1 MVLRK
6 LLFCFLLFLSLGS
19 FGQYAQ
25 LDQNPFSLKFYRIS
39 TKIAPL
45 ELLFPAGYDS
55 VAQSTA
61 NALDKQWD
69 KIGGGFPKSS
79 HRFHVVLQNQGLVSN
94 GFVSLSAPRSE
105 FLTTATQD
113 ASLLG
118 TSDWLG
124 LLVSHEMRHVY
135 QNNAARH
142 GFSKL
147 IYGLF
152 GAYGQSVY
160 SNLLIPNWLWE
171 GDAVETES
179 RMNAMGRSQIPQF
192 KLPLNAYLAA
202 YGVPSY
208 GKMMGKSYRH
218 LVPNH
223 YVFGQYLS
231 QQMTK
236 DFGAEFIPELWQSTL
251 NHPSLFAF
259 SKQFKKRSGLSID
272 QYARKSFSEIV
283 GKPVQVQSK
292 NSGFTQYLF
301 PIFFPDGRIIALKQ
315 GFSDIK
321 QLVELKQGKERR
333 LTYLGPMQDA
343 AMLSASSDYAVWSE
357 LDYHPRWGQQQQSRL
372 VFLDLKTER
381 KTYWSPQ
388 LKWISPSISS
398 DSKNVS
404 FIHLKEN
411 GRSTLCVFDREAKA
425 IVAQLDARPGEQFLQ
440 PRLADSDQLV
450 YVSKLGGNKSLCIWD
465 FKSNREVYRKSF
477 GQHNIA
483 HPYLLGNWIY
493 LNYPHQGVDQ
503 IARINRKNESF
514 ELVSETAWGAYS
526 AVASQDSLTYSAY
539 KASGNEIIHESLK
552 PRKID
557 LQIFPLQLKTDSV
570 ANTYEVKYVSKLNL
584 LNPFTWGPLIS
595 STGNQLEYSIL
606 SRDVLNSLQMALGV
620 QYGVNEKKLTQFAR
634 LSYQAWYPIIDF
646 TYQAG
651 ARQTQLF
658 LDRQQPL
665 DSLRTDQWQQS
676 TYDIGFRIPFN
687 LTHGAYQER
696 LQIGSNLGL
705 LHVQG
710 YDLPKRLYTQPFNGS
725 YSFLK
730 HNLIY
735 SKLMNRSL
743 RDVQSRKGFV
753 FQANWQGMPFKQ
765 GIFDELW
772 NLQSQVFL
780 PGIFKHDGIML
791 RYAYQQELAGNYRF
805 SSSVFF
811 PRGYAYTP
819 FNRLST
825 MGIDYR
831 FPIMNTDLNLGRII
845 YVNRLKGNLF
855 SDFGIGKFNLD
866 RSSQSFH
873 SFGVDLSA
881 QFHALRFSQGFEL
894 GVRAI
899 YLSETKVWAFV
910 PLVIDIGF

>member
-6 LLFCFLLFLSLGS
+6 LLFSFVFFLSIKS
-19 FGQYAQ
+19 FGQYVQ

-39 TKIAPL
+39 TKFAPL
-45 ELLFPAGYDS
+45 ELLYPAGYDS

-69 KIGGGFPKSS
+69 NIGGGFPTSK

-105 FLTTATQD
+105 FFTTATQD
-113 ASLLG
+113 AALLG
-118 TSDWLG
+118 TNDWLS

-135 QNNAARH
+135 QNNAARY
-142 GFSKL
+142 GLSKWV
-147 IYGLF
+147 YGLF

-179 RMNAMGRSQIPQF
+179 RLNAMGRSQIPQF
-192 KLPLNAYLAA
+192 KLPLNAYLSSF
-202 YGVPSY
+202 GVPSY
-208 GKMMGKSYRH
+208 AKMMGKSYRH

-236 DFGAEFIPELWQSTL
+236 DFGAEFIPALWQTTL

-259 SKQFKKRSGLSID
+259 SRQFKKRSGLSID
-272 QYARKSFSEIV
+272 QYARKSFGELVSN
-283 GKPVQVQSK
+283 PVKVKSR

-301 PIFFPDGRIIALKQ
+301 PIVLPDGRIIAMKQ

-321 QLVELKQGKERR
+321 QLVELRQGKERR

-343 AMLSASSDYAVWSE
+343 AMLSASSDYVVWSE
-357 LDYHPRWGQQQQSRL
+357 LEYHPRWGQKQQSRL
-372 VFLDLKTER
+372 VFFDVKTGR
-381 KTYWSPQ
+381 KSYWSPH
-388 LKWISPSISS
+388 LKWISPSISE
-398 DSKNVS
+398 DSKYIS
-404 FIHLKEN
+404 FIHLLEN
-411 GRSTLCVFDREAKA
+411 GTSRLQVYHREDQNLMAELKA
-425 IVAQLDARPGEQFLQ
+425 LPGEQFLQ
-440 PRLADSDQLV
+440 PRLTKADQLV
-450 YVSKLGGNKSLCIWD
+450 YISKLGGNKSVCIWD
-465 FKSNREVYRKSF
+465 FKLKKEVYRKSF

-483 HPYLLGNWIY
+483 HPYLLGDWIY
-493 LNYPHQGVDQ
+493 LNYPHQDVDQ
-503 IARINRKNESF
+503 IARFNIKDESF
-514 ELVSETAWGAYS
+514 ELVTEASWGAYS
-526 AVASQDSLTYSAY
+526 AVPTLDSITYSAY
-539 KASGNEIIHESLK
+539 QASGNQIVHESLK
-552 PRKID
+552 PRKINY
-557 LQIFPLQLKTDSV
+557 QITSHIVKTDTSTT
-570 ANTYEVKYVSKLNL
+570 TYDVKYVSKLNL
-584 LNPFTWGPLIS
+584 LNPFTWGPLVS
-595 STGNQLEYSIL
+595 STGNQLEYSVQ
-606 SRDVLNSLQMALGV
+606 SRDVLNSLQMAVGV

-658 LDRQQPL
+658 LDRKQPL

-710 YDLPKRLYTQPFNGS
+710 YDLPRRLYTQPFNGS

-730 HNLIY
+730 HNLLY
-735 SKLMNRSL
+735 SKLLNRSL

-765 GIFDELW
+765 SIFDELR
-772 NLQSQVFL
+772 NIQTQVFL
-780 PGIFKHDGIML
+780 PGLFKHDGIML
-791 RYAYQQELAGNYRF
+791 RYAYQQELVGNYRF
-805 SSSVFF
+805 LSTVFY
-811 PRGYAYTP
+811 PRGYAYTS

-825 MGIDYR
+825 MGVDYR
-831 FPIMNTDLNLGRII
+831 FPILNTDLNLGRIV

-855 SDFGIGKFNLD
+855 ADFGIGKFNLD
-866 RSSQSFH
+866 QSSQSFH

-894 GVRAI
+894 GVRAL
-899 YLSETKVWAFV
+899 YLSETKAWAFV